1 MFNNKLF
8 NMSLIILIGITLLGG
23 IAFVLWKTTFP
34 ITAITDQP
42 VEEKRLSADEMLAL
56 SVTTDVITTNLYSK
70 DYIVIQFSIL
80 LDNKEAKQEFEKRLV
95 QARAII
101 ISVLS
106 SQTAEDLRGT
116 EGIDRLN
123 AILMNRFN
131 DILQT
136 GKVEE
141 VITIDLKIQ

>member
-1 MFNNKLF
+1 
-8 NMSLIILIGITLLGG
+8 MSLIILIGLTLLGG

-34 ITAITDQP
+34 ITVIDDQP

-56 SVTTDVITTNLYSK
+56 RVNTDVITTNLYSK

-80 LDNKEAKQEFEKRLV
+80 LDNKEAKLEFEKRLV

-106 SQTAEDLRGT
+106 SQTAEDLKGT

-131 DILQT
+131 EVLQT

-141 VITIDLKIQ
+141 VIIIDLKIQ

>member
-1 MFNNKLF
+1 
-8 NMSLIILIGITLLGG
+8 MSLIILIGITLLGG

-34 ITAITDQP
+34 TVINEQP
-42 VEEKRLSADEMLAL
+42 VEEQKLSADEMLSL

-80 LDNKEAKQEFEKRLV
+80 LDNKEAKLEFEKRLV

-131 DILQT
+131 EILQN
-136 GKVEE
+136 GKVDE
-141 VITIDLKIQ
+141 VIIIDLKIQ

>member
-1 MFNNKLF
+1 
-8 NMSLIILIGITLLGG
+8 MSLIILIGITLLGG

-34 ITAITDQP
+34 TAFSDQP
-42 VEEKRLSADEMLAL
+42 VEEHILSADEMLAL
-56 SVTTDVITTNLYSK
+56 RVTTDVITTNLYSK

-80 LDNKEAKQEFEKRLV
+80 LDNKEAKLEFEKRLV
-95 QARAII
+95 QARSII

-131 DILQT
+131 DILQNGT
-136 GKVEE
+136 VDE
-141 VITIDLKIQ
+141 VIIIDLKIQ

>member
-34 ITAITDQP
+34 TVINEQP
-42 VEEKRLSADEMLAL
+42 VEEQKLSADEMLSL

-80 LDNKEAKQEFEKRLV
+80 LDNKEAKLEFEKRLV

-131 DILQT
+131 EILQN
-136 GKVEE
+136 GKVDE
-141 VITIDLKIQ
+141 VIIIDLKIQ

>member
-34 ITAITDQP
+34 TVINEQP
-42 VEEKRLSADEMLAL
+42 VEEQKLSADEMLSL

-80 LDNKEAKQEFEKRLV
+80 LNNKEAKLEFEKRLV

-131 DILQT
+131 EILQN
-136 GKVEE
+136 GKVDE
-141 VITIDLKIQ
+141 VIIIDLKIQ